1 MKKKHTCGFT
11 LLEIIV
17 SLIIISIFLVML
29 VSFMQNFV
37 TKSVEPVIQ
46 SQNLYYANQVME
58 NIVSEY
64 NYLMAT
70 DGEPISSLKDNIG
83 NGQQDNKFGIY
94 NVLQNEVVK
103 INGTEVLKVKIDVE
117 GLVLVNIFS
126 G

>member
-1 MKKKHTCGFT
+1 
-11 LLEIIV
+11 
-17 SLIIISIFLVML
+17 
-29 VSFMQNFV
+29 
-37 TKSVEPVIQ
+37 
-46 SQNLYYANQVME
+46 
-58 NIVSEY
+58 
-64 NYLMAT
+64 MAT